1 MLHDGTYVRI
11 GLRSTTFSLLA
22 AVALA
27 FPTTLILPGCGGGGG
42 GGGGGKGSTAAGATP
57 PSSVPGPQVEVT
69 SPRSAAAITG
79 ATIAVEG
86 VVVDDGH
93 GVTRVAVDGVE
104 VATGPGPFQ
113 ASVPASPGVNTV
125 VVEAWDGRGG
135 RTERHV
141 SVIAGP
147 LRPADQAIAGGAEV
161 ALAGAA
167 APLVANFQTQT
178 TSGGSSAVP
187 NGMPP
192 TRFIAAHSGNYTRR
206 TGRTIRYII
215 IHTIEGSE
223 AGCISWFQN
232 PSSRVSAHYVL
243 SHAGRVTQMVRD
255 EDRAWHA
262 GNYNE
267 QSIGIENEGWAGRN
281 NWTDTQY
288 RVLAQLTRALCDRYG
303 IPKTRAHIL
312 AHSEVASHK
321 SDPGRFF
328 DWDRFMTLVRGTG
341 ATTTTTPRAS
351 TQTVTLG
358 TGGEL
363 AVAWS
368 PRPVTTSGGTSR
380 VVLDV
385 NVAPRTPVPGR
396 LASSVVLGTPR
407 AAASQPTGNAAG
419 NVGLAVH
426 QDFINRSLQA
436 AWRGG
441 ALDVRLTAA
450 ALALLAPGTTGT
462 LDRDALV
469 AQDPALAAL
478 LPPGSALAI
487 ELVPALPPTARVQP
501 LGELA
506 LRVGALEA
514 RIDRVDAGGTTRL
527 GVVTLAL
534 DAPAWVDGHGPTARL
549 APSGPGELRAD
560 VASGQDAALPRLA
573 HALAPAL
580 RDAVLGALAG
590 VPLPTPPG
598 IDLVGL
604 SLGRSGDTV
613 TGVGTAR

>member
-1 MLHDGTYVRI
+1 MLHDGTYVRM
-11 GLRSTTFSLLA
+11 GHRSTALSLLA

-27 FPTTLILPGCGGGGG
+27 APATLILPGCGGGGG
-42 GGGGGKGSTAAGATP
+42 GGGGGKGSTAAGAVAAP
-57 PSSVPGPQVEVT
+57 PGPQVEVI
-69 SPRSAAAITG
+69 SPRSAAAVTG
-79 ATIAVEG
+79 ASVLVEG

-93 GVTRVAVDGVE
+93 GVVRVAVNGVD
-104 VATGPGPFQ
+104 VAAGPGPFQ
-113 ASVPASPGVNTV
+113 ASAPVEPGVNTL
-125 VVEAWDGRGG
+125 VVEAWDARGG

-141 SVIAGP
+141 SVLGGP
-147 LRPADQAIAGGAEV
+147 LRPADQAIARGAEV

-178 TSGGSSAVP
+178 TSGGASAVP

-206 TGRTIRYII
+206 SGRTIRYII

-232 PSSRVSAHYVL
+232 PASRVSAHYVL

-341 ATTTTTPRAS
+341 ATTTTSPRPS

-358 TGGEL
+358 NGREL

-368 PRPVTTSGGTSR
+368 PRPVTTSGGVSR
-380 VVLDV
+380 VELDV
-385 NVAPRTPVPGR
+385 NVAPRTPLPGR

-426 QDFINRSLQA
+426 QDLLNRSLQA

-441 ALDVRLTAA
+441 ALDLRLTPSS
-450 ALALLAPGTTGT
+450 LALLAPGTTGT

-469 AQDPALAAL
+469 AQDPALGAL
-478 LPPGSALAI
+478 LPPGSSLAI
-487 ELVPALPPTARVQP
+487 ELTPALPPTARVLP
-501 LGELA
+501 RGELA

-514 RIDRVDAGGTTRL
+514 RLDRIDAGGTTPL

-534 DAPAWVDGHGPTARL
+534 DAPAWVEGHGPTARL
-549 APSGPGELRAD
+549 ATAGPGEVRAD
-560 VASGQDAALPRLA
+560 VAPGQAAGLDRLA

-580 RDAVLGALAG
+580 RDAALGALAG

-604 SLGRSGDTV
+604 SLGTSGDTV